1 MISMND
7 RRFVFLWSYIIV
19 RSLNAPGSGL
29 RIVLSGWI
37 MVFMTFVFRHV
48 HVLKWKNVVCLAL
61 TSSFGRALVVC
72 VSSGGLSCVASAY
85 IVMHLI

>member
-1 MISMND
+1 
-7 RRFVFLWSYIIV
+7 
-19 RSLNAPGSGL
+19 
-29 RIVLSGWI
+29 